1 MPSAQ
6 KNMSI
11 RLAVVDG
18 KRVEET
24 FERVGRT
31 GEQALNRIDRAT
43 APANAGLKAVDTTA
57 RALNSVF
64 RQAAGLVAAYAD
76 CLALSA
82 AFVP

>member
-1 MPSAQ
+1 MRAAQ

-31 GEQALNRIDRAT
+31 GEQAMGRISRST
-43 APANAGLKAVDTTA
+43 APANAGLIGRGDDRRRTNG
-57 RALNSVF
+57 L
-64 RQAAGLVAAYAD
+64 AAQI
-76 CLALSA
+76 
-82 AFVP
+82 AFD